1 MANLD
6 EFVKANKGKAI
17 DVDGAFGPQCWDLTE
32 LWVRACGAGTM
43 NTQGGPNPGYA
54 EGAWYAPQS
63 GLQKVTSNPQPGDL
77 VVWRWGLS
85 AMPLS
90 HTAIY
95 LGKGNLGTLKTFS
108 QNSPQP
114 YAAIQSFSPF
124 GVLGYLRPSGVTG
137 SGEVDGSIVGDK
149 IRDANPFAGLD
160 ISGVTALTD
169 ALQSKEFWVRAGL
182 ILLGVFLL
190 ILAVLTALNKSDIE
204 VPDISSLK
212 EVS

>member
-1 MANLD
+1 MANID
-6 EFVKANKGKAI
+6 EFVKANKGKEI
-17 DVDGAFGPQCWDLTE
+17 DVDGAYGPQCWDIAQ
-32 LWVRACGAGTM
+32 LWVTACGAGTLS
-43 NTQGGPNPGYA
+43 TQGGPHPGYA
-54 EGAWYAPQS
+54 EGCWYAPQG

-90 HTAIY
+90 HIAIY
-95 LGKGNLGTLKTFS
+95 LGKGNLGYLKTFS
-108 QNSPQP
+108 QNSPQRSSE
-114 YAAIQSFSPF
+114 IQSFSSF

-137 SGEVDGSIVGDK
+137 SGEIDGSIVGDK

-190 ILAVLTALNKSDIE
+190 ILAVLTALSKSNID